1 MASWTAQATARPA
14 RVAQPRPRQAPRPQ
28 PRPRPQAAP
37 RTRPRARPRVAGSVL
52 WIAVV
57 AGLLAGIVAL
67 NVAVLRLNV
76 EVEELDRQRETLVAR
91 NAELASDLSSAA
103 AAGRVEELAL
113 GRLGL
118 VAPEQTTYVRV
129 PRPGR

>member
-1 MASWTAQATARPA
+1 MASWTAQAVARPA
-14 RVAQPRPRQAPRPQ
+14 RVAQPRPRQAPRP
-28 PRPRPQAAP
+28 RPRPQAAP
-37 RTRPRARPRVAGSVL
+37 RPSARMRPRVAGGVL

-67 NVAVLRLNV
+67 NVAVLRLNI
-76 EVEELDRQRETLVAR
+76 EVEELDRKRQTFIAR
-91 NAELASDLSSAA
+91 KAELASDLSSAA
-103 AAGRVEELAL
+103 ATGRVEGLAQS
-113 GRLGL
+113 RLGL

>member
-1 MASWTAQATARPA
+1 MASWTAQAEARPA
-14 RVAQPRPRQAPRPQ
+14 RVAQPRPRQAPRS
-28 PRPRPQAAP
+28 RPRPQAAP
-37 RTRPRARPRVAGSVL
+37 RPRPRTRPRVAGSVL

-76 EVEELDRQRETLVAR
+76 EVEELDRNRQTLIAR
-91 NAELASDLSSAA
+91 KAELASDLSSAA
-103 AAGRVEELAL
+103 AAGRVEGLAQS
-113 GRLGL
+113 RLGL

>member
-14 RVAQPRPRQAPRPQ
+14 RVAQPRPRRAPPPR

-37 RTRPRARPRVAGSVL
+37 RPRPRTRPRVAGGVL
-52 WIAVV
+52 LIAVV

-76 EVEELDRQRETLVAR
+76 EVEELDRKRASLIAR
-91 NAELASDLSSAA
+91 NAELASDLSTAA
-103 AAGRVEELAL
+103 AAGRVEELAQS
-113 GRLGL
+113 RLGL
-118 VAPEQTTYVRV
+118 VPPEHTTYVRV